1 MQSNRPKSCK
11 KTLPRTRRTA
21 SYRETERR
29 FSLSSPFC
37 KASRP
42 PHRTPQPGPPRPR
55 GEAAAPED
63 RRYGR
68 HRALAAGLCLP
79 NGPAD
84 SPSPAAEGRD
94 PPPSP
99 RDPAPPQPPRRGRTA
114 GARRSHGNS
123 THHGRRAA
131 GEVRPTRQ
139 RAGAGQDPH
148 SPPAE
153 GERGPTAAPVP
164 LPLPAARSASAAPAG
179 VEVGEPGD
187 AKAPA
192 RASAGA
198 CAARWRP
205 RRGQP
210 LHVRADVPAPA
221 GRWPWGVLLQRW
233 PVGWWFSGGG
243 RCPRP
248 VLPRV

>member
-1 MQSNRPKSCK
+1 MTRALRSNRPKSSKK
-11 KTLPRTRRTA
+11 KTLPQTRRTA

-29 FSLSSPFC
+29 FSVSSPLLQSLPPPSPHAPAR
-37 KASRP
+37 AS
-42 PHRTPQPGPPRPR
+42 
-55 GEAAAPED
+55 AAPED

-99 RDPAPPQPPRRGRTA
+99 RGPAPPQPPRRGGTGGA
-114 GARRSHGNS
+114 GARCSHGNS

-139 RAGAGQDPH
+139 RAGAEQDSH

-153 GERGPTAAPVP
+153 GDRGAGTVTRRP
-164 LPLPAARSASAAPAG
+164 LHLSRTCGGGGPGSPGTPRRLRGRLQPPAQRGGGRGGGSGSDSGSA
-179 VEVGEPGD
+179 VEL
-187 AKAPA
+187 
-192 RASAGA
+192 
-198 CAARWRP
+198 P

-210 LHVRADVPAPA
+210 LPVRADVPT
-221 GRWPWGVLLQRW
+221 
-233 PVGWWFSGGG
+233 
-243 RCPRP
+243 RP
-248 VLPRV
+248 GH